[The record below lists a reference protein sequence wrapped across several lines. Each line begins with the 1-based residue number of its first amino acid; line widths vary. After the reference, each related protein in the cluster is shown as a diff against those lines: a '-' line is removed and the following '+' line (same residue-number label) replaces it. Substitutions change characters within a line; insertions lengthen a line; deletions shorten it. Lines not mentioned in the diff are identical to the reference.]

1 MCGRFVLET
10 PLKATA
16 ENFNAQLAR
25 SFITVPNYNICPSEN
40 VSVVVSNFGQRRL
53 GQMRWGFIPY
63 WYKSIA
69 DGPLLFNA
77 RAETLA
83 EKPAFRDVCRNRRC
97 LIPADGF
104 YEWQKFVGSKSKA
117 FYVKKSDRQ
126 QMIFAGIWQF
136 WGDRENRIPTCTI
149 LTVPAS
155 EQISDLHQRM
165 PLFIEPSDWALWLG
179 EEGTGAAK
187 LMKTPSQIKLDVVRV
202 IHEINSTSAPV
213 GPSHIWN

>member
-10 PLKATA
+10 PLKTTA

-25 SFITVPNYNICPSEN
+25 NLITVPNYNICPSEN
-40 VSVVVSNFGQRRL
+40 VSVVVSNFEQRRL
-53 GQMRWGFIPY
+53 GQMRWGFIPH
-63 WYKSIA
+63 WYKSIT

-83 EKPAFRDVCRNRRC
+83 EKPAFRDACRNRRC

-104 YEWQKFVGSKSKA
+104 YEWKKIEGSKSKPV
-117 FYVKKSDRQ
+117 YIKRSDRQ

-136 WGDRENRIPTCTI
+136 WGDGENKLAACTI

-155 EQISDLHQRM
+155 GQISGIHHRM
-165 PLFIEPSDWALWLG
+165 PLFIERDNWALWLG
-179 EEGTGAAK
+179 EKGVGASK
-187 LMKTPSQIKLDVVRV
+187 LMKTPS
-202 IHEINSTSAPV
+202 EINLDLVNVSNEIKSTVAPKAMSD
-213 GPSHIWN
+213 P